1 MKKILT
7 LVALSVLLTGCVRS
21 GANNVSV
28 KAEQLAEQRF
38 VLETVNGQAVAP
50 GEHPAEIR
58 FDKEMKVSG
67 SMCNQFS
74 GQGKLSESK
83 LTVKNMAMTRMMC
96 VDAQRNTLD
105 NTIGTMLNAG
115 AQVDLTDS
123 QLTLTT
129 ADQTLIYKLAKEAQ

>member
-1 MKKILT
+1 MKKIIT

-28 KAEQLAEQRF
+28 KAEQLTGHRF
-38 VLETVNGQAVAP
+38 VLETVNGQAVPP
-50 GEHPAEIR
+50 GEHPADIR
-58 FDKEMKVSG
+58 FDNEMKVSG
-67 SMCNQFS
+67 QMCNSFS
-74 GQGKLSESK
+74 GQGKLSEGK

-96 VDAQRNTLD
+96 AEAQRNTLD
-105 NTIGTMLNAG
+105 STIGTLLNAG

-129 ADQTLIYKLAKEAQ
+129 ADQTLIYKLAAEAQ